1 MQHYVTQQFV
11 SNYRGTRADLFFFF
25 FITSQVKF
33 KPSHTVCTQ
42 LELTGQLCISPHN
55 SKARDNKLIA
65 GLKFRPRSLR
75 LASDLNTAAVR

>member
-1 MQHYVTQQFV
+1 MQHNSLSLITVALELT
-11 SNYRGTRADLFFFF
+11 SFFFF
-25 FITSQVKF
+25 LLPTKLNLNH
-33 KPSHTVCTQ
+33 HTLCTQ

-75 LASDLNTAAVR
+75 PVSDLNTAAVR